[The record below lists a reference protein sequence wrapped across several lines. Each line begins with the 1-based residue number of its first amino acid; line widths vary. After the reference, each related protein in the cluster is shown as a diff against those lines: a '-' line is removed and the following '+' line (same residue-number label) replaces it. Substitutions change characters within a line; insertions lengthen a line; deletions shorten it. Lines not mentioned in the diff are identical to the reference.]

1 MLFNSID
8 TDAKDLFLKKACCRH
23 GRVPELLT
31 ADSLRDES
39 DRQVHR
45 QYIDIETI
53 LMIICICV
61 LFVYLWYYRDN
72 IWLYVCMYII
82 CEYIYIY
89 KYIERERSMEICY
102 ISTHTQNMFTAWYRS
117 LQLVTGETFMEVM
130 EGTGNL
136 NTLSLRIALFW
147 SFKML

>member
-1 MLFNSID
+1 MYIVLYEARYRKIDKQINRYGSYSSIILHIYIYIYSKKKPSHHIPSYTIISIEDNIIYHHIPMLFNSID

-61 LFVYLWYYRDN
+61 LFVYL
-72 IWLYVCMYII
+72 
-82 CEYIYIY
+82 
-89 KYIERERSMEICY
+89 
-102 ISTHTQNMFTAWYRS
+102 
-117 LQLVTGETFMEVM
+117 
-130 EGTGNL
+130 
-136 NTLSLRIALFW
+136 
-147 SFKML
+147 

>member
-1 MLFNSID
+1 MLVYIVLYEARYRKIDKQIDRYGSYSDIILHIYIYIYLQYKNPSHHIPSSTIISIEDNIIYHHIPTLFNSID

-53 LMIICICV
+53 LMIICMCV
-61 LFVYLWYYRDN
+61 LFV
-72 IWLYVCMYII
+72 CMI
-82 CEYIYIY
+82 
-89 KYIERERSMEICY
+89 
-102 ISTHTQNMFTAWYRS
+102 
-117 LQLVTGETFMEVM
+117 L
-130 EGTGNL
+130 
-136 NTLSLRIALFW
+136 
-147 SFKML
+147 

>member
-1 MLFNSID
+1 MFFDSID

-53 LMIICICV
+53 LMIICICICV
-61 LFVYLWYYRDN
+61 LFVYMIL
-72 IWLYVCMYII
+72 
-82 CEYIYIY
+82 
-89 KYIERERSMEICY
+89 
-102 ISTHTQNMFTAWYRS
+102 
-117 LQLVTGETFMEVM
+117 
-130 EGTGNL
+130 
-136 NTLSLRIALFW
+136 
-147 SFKML
+147 